1 MDTALDYLAQ
11 QTRELYRTAIE
22 LDYSRLTGIQLLR
35 QLERLRPQIFDV
47 SRHLTE
53 LFGEHSSALEQ
64 ARADKAEKLILALHR
79 RLLSGYW
86 YLLRT
91 RRAER
96 KTAALLMQRMV
107 RSLQEIHC
115 NCLQNHHSAPP
126 GLWSLLHQVYGRALK
141 LEVQHLPIDDGEA
154 FEPQS
159 QTIAGGYLHCLLIA
173 GSRPLEIPAQY
184 LPALIEST
192 QVFASVV
199 HVQPERPG
207 SRWRLE
213 REDDH
218 PFLDPDVAGREGGLA
233 LVLDELRDMLKRFTA
248 GSEGG
253 AAFDLNAH
261 LLACW
266 SEAEP
271 DAEPWQI
278 CLGFPALL
286 AHLGITDD
294 TQLDARHFERQ
305 QEESDV
311 WSQHSGG
318 RGGLDEV
325 VAHSQDIEFSRPAL
339 KPNLPPVLPLVQPR
353 TTGQHFSGRWE
364 DSPPPAVGELLGI
377 RLSPR
382 SSWQLANVESLHLL
396 GGDHYELRGRWLSS
410 QPRPCRLSLRSK
422 LQESAPRHALLL
434 PEANEL
440 RVLCPTLPLDAGRKV
455 TVEDQ
460 GRRYLALLGDPI
472 GDSFPL
478 IPLEVAADLH

>member
-79 RLLSGYW
+79 RLLRGYW

-107 RSLQEIHC
+107 RSLQEIHF
-115 NCLQNHHSAPP
+115 NCLQNHHPAPP
-126 GLWSLLHQVYGRALK
+126 GLWSLLHQVYGRALRI
-141 LEVQHLPIDDGEA
+141 EVQHLPIDDGEA
-154 FEPQS
+154 FEPRS
-159 QTIAGGYLHCLLIA
+159 QTVAGGYLHCLLVV

-192 QVFASVV
+192 QVFSSIV
-199 HVQPERPG
+199 HIRPEQPG
-207 SRWRLE
+207 SHWLLE
-213 REDDH
+213 REYDR
-218 PFLDPDVAGREGGLA
+218 PFREPDTTSREQGLA
-233 LVLDELRDMLKRFTA
+233 LALDELLDMLKRFTDASA
-248 GSEGG
+248 GDS
-253 AAFDLNAH
+253 AFDLNAH

-266 SEAEP
+266 NETGT
-271 DAEPWQI
+271 EPWQV
-278 CLGFPALL
+278 CRGFPALL
-286 AHLGITDD
+286 AHLGVADD
-294 TQLDARHFERQ
+294 TRLDASHFERQ
-305 QEESDV
+305 QEVSDV
-311 WSQHSGG
+311 WSQQRG
-318 RGGLDEV
+318 RGGLDEM
-325 VAHSQDIEFSRPAL
+325 VAHPHDIEFNRPVSEAS
-339 KPNLPPVLPLVQPR
+339 LPPTWPLTQPR
-353 TTGQHFSGRWE
+353 SSERHFSGHWE
-364 DSPPPAVGELLGI
+364 GSPPPTVGELLGI
-377 RLSPR
+377 RQPASG
-382 SSWQLANVESLHLL
+382 SWYLAQAESLRLL
-396 GGDHYELRGRWLSS
+396 GGERYELRGAWLSS
-410 QPRPCRLSLRSK
+410 EPRPCRLSLRSK
-422 LQESAPRHALLL
+422 LQESAPRHGLLL
-434 PEANEL
+434 PEGNGL

-472 GDSFPL
+472 GDTFPL
-478 IPLEVAADLH
+478 SPLEVAADLP

>member
-22 LDYSRLTGIQLLR
+22 LDHSNLTGIQLLR

-47 SRHLTE
+47 SRHLTD
-53 LFGEHSSALEQ
+53 LFGEHAGALER

-86 YLLRT
+86 HLLRT

-107 RSLQEIHC
+107 RSLQEVHF
-115 NCLQNHHSAPP
+115 NSLQNHHPAPP
-126 GLWSLLHQVYGRALK
+126 GLWKLLHQVYRRALQ

-154 FEPQS
+154 FEPHS
-159 QTIAGGYLHCLLIA
+159 QTVAGGYLHCLLVA

-207 SRWRLE
+207 NRWRLACE
-213 REDDH
+213 GDR
-218 PFLDPDVAGREGGLA
+218 PFRDPDSASPEHGLA
-233 LVLDELRDMLKRFTA
+233 LALDELLDMLKRFA
-248 GSEGG
+248 AASADD

-271 DAEPWQI
+271 NAEPWQI

-286 AHLGITDD
+286 AHLGVTED
-294 TQLDARHFERQ
+294 TRLDAQHFERQ
-305 QEESDV
+305 PEASDV

-318 RGGLDEV
+318 RGGLDEL
-325 VAHSQDIEFSRPAL
+325 VAHPHDIEFSRPAL
-339 KPNLPPVLPLVQPR
+339 KPSLPPTQPLAQPR
-353 TTGQHFSGRWE
+353 TTEQHFSGHWE
-364 DSPPPAVGELLGI
+364 DSPPPAVGELLG
-377 RLSPR
+377 LLLAPGGA
-382 SSWQLANVESLHLL
+382 WQLAQVESLRLL
-396 GGDHYELRGRWLSS
+396 GGDRYELRGAWLSA

-422 LQESAPRHALLL
+422 FQESAPHHALLL
-434 PEANEL
+434 PDANPL
-440 RVLCPTLPLDAGRKV
+440 RVLCPTLPLEAGRKV

-460 GRRYLALLGDPI
+460 GRHYMALLGEPA
-472 GDSFPL
+472 GNTFPL
-478 IPLEVAADLH
+478 TPLEVAADPP